1 MSTFTDAWTELQNM
15 GNILGG
21 VIGTL
26 KDATAAAAA
35 LGIAIQSLNKDSAN
49 LVRGFENIL
58 GTNEYV
64 INTFMKVAEK
74 SLYLEKRNQ
83 VLAKTFGVTSKAS
96 LTLGSVLQKNAFQ
109 YRATGEQLMVY
120 AKGIRDI
127 IPTINQFSDAVQ
139 GSDTYKGL
147 VRVQQVLTTNLGLT
161 AEQAE
166 KYSGFAGEFGG
177 NILDQL
183 QTQKNLSD
191 TLETS
196 YGVQGAFKIITE
208 EIAGLTEDVQVQ
220 YGQIP
225 GNLQLAVVKAKQL
238 GLNMTTLYNTG
249 KKLLNIEE
257 SIGAELE
264 YQLLSGRRLVDN
276 QGQSLTNRYREATM
290 MGDANAQANVL
301 NTILEKEGKTLRK
314 NLFAREQMSQLLG
327 MDEAALSR
335 ALQKKSILESLP
347 GGDSLF
353 EQTGDALINAAKAL
367 GASNDDLQQLVQ
379 SEDTRTTDDIL
390 KQILWVQM
398 ENSGI
403 TKEMLENQFK
413 YGTAAARD
421 VVSAT
426 MGPNGLQKTI
436 QNPNVAEADD
446 VKARGFAK
454 LEQQFATAVI
464 SDIKTVILKGI
475 DKTVIN
481 TDGTTGTSVNDA
493 IVMPDG
499 ETILNP
505 SPADA
510 MVFFK
515 PGGPIEQGLSNG
527 MSSAANAPTSTS
539 TPTNGSALNNN
550 ATTILQAIYNEL
562 VRQTDA
568 VKSSNR
574 TPTWSTDNLAGIKLY
589 G

>member
-26 KDATAAAAA
+26 KDAVAAAAA
-35 LGIAIQSLNKDSAN
+35 LGVAIQSLNKDSAN

-83 VLAKTFGVTSKAS
+83 VLAKSFGVTSKAS

-109 YRATGEQLMVY
+109 YRATGEQLMIY

-127 IPTINQFSDAVQ
+127 IPTINQFNQDVQ
-139 GSDTYKGL
+139 DSKTYQGL

-276 QGQSLTNRYREATM
+276 QGQSLTNSYREATL
-290 MGDANAQANVL
+290 MGDANKQANVL
-301 NTILEKEGKTLRK
+301 NTILEKEGNTLRK

-347 GGDSLF
+347 GGDALF

-367 GASNDDLQQLVQ
+367 GASNDDIQQLVQ

-413 YGTAAARD
+413 YGTAAAKD

-426 MGPNGLQKTI
+426 MGPGGLKGAI
-436 QNPNVAEADD
+436 QNPNVADAAG

-454 LEQQFATAVI
+454 LEQQFATAVL
-464 SDIKTVILKGI
+464 SNIKTVILKGI

-481 TDGTTGTSVNDA
+481 TDGTTSTSVDDA

-527 MSSAANAPTSTS
+527 VTAASTATSPASTS
-539 TPTNGSALNNN
+539 TNGSALSNNSV
-550 ATTILQAIYNEL
+550 AILQAIYNEL